1 MLQCLDN
8 GHPGQRDWLCLRAAQ
23 AHQLPPLA
31 DSAQR
36 KLRASSSRCQVE
48 SRRFPAARPGK
59 QSLGTDAEH
68 LVLGENDGF
77 VGPLAGAA
85 LAPPVHTVSARP
97 ELVKINSVII
107 SALTATESI
116 YTT

>member
-1 MLQCLDN
+1 MATLGSVTGCVSGLPRPISSLPLQTL
-8 GHPGQRDWLCLRAAQ
+8 LSVSSERAPQGARWNPDVS
-23 AHQLPPLA
+23 LPA
-31 DSAQR
+31 W
-36 KLRASSSRCQVE
+36 
-48 SRRFPAARPGK
+48 PGK

-85 LAPPVHTVSARP
+85 LAPPLHTVSARP